1 MNISQG
7 ERGGN
12 GVSVDVVKDWLL
24 SNPLLSWSGWSLAA
38 AADTEL

>member
-12 GVSVDVVKDWLL
+12 GVSVEVVKEWLL
-24 SNPLLSWSGWSLAA
+24 STPLLSSSGCALAA